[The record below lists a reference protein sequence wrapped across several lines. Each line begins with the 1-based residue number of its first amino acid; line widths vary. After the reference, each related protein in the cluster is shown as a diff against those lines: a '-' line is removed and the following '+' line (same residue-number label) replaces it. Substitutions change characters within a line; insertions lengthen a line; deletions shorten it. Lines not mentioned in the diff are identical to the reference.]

1 MKKTALL
8 RLLVTVA
15 VLATAL
21 LPISVLAAAGDLYE
35 ADFSSDTINKF
46 TPAGVLSNPPF
57 ASGLNGPF
65 GLAFDSSGNLF
76 EADTSS
82 GTIFKFTSAGTQ
94 STFASGLS
102 GTKGLAFDSS
112 GNLFEADQF
121 SGTIFK
127 FTPDGIKTTFASGLS
142 GPVGLAFD
150 SSGNLFEAD
159 FSSGT
164 IFKFTP
170 DGSKSTFAS
179 GLNGPVGL
187 AFDSSGNLF
196 EADYNSGTINKFTP
210 AGVPS
215 NPPFASGLSNPTGL
229 AFDSSGNLFEADQ
242 GSGTIFMFTPAG
254 IKSTFASGLNG
265 PSGLAFLG
273 GLASSSSSTVHLA
286 NISTRAFV
294 QTGDNV
300 LIGGFVI
307 SGNNPKQVLVRA
319 IGPSLPAGIANRM
332 QDPMISLHD
341 STTAEIDSNDDWQ
354 SHPNASQ
361 IPMQLQPG
369 DPRESAILTTLQP
382 GAYTAI
388 VSGKGGTTGVALVEV
403 YDMDT
408 VATSELINIST
419 RGPVQT
425 GDFVMIGGFVP
436 TGTSN
441 IEVLIRAIGPSF
453 AAAGIPN
460 PLPDPTVTVFNANGN
475 IIGQNDNWRDNQE
488 AEILATGKAPTNNLE
503 SAVIL
508 NLAPGS
514 GYTAIVS
521 DKNGASGVGLV
532 EVFKLQ

>member
-8 RLLVTVA
+8 HRLVTVA
-15 VLATAL
+15 GLATAL
-21 LPISVLAAAGDLYE
+21 LPISVLAASGDLYE
-35 ADFSSDTINKF
+35 ADPGSDMILKF
-46 TPAGVLSNPPF
+46 TPAGTQSPF
-57 ASGLNGPF
+57 VSGLSGPF

-76 EADTSS
+76 EADLGS
-82 GTIFKFTSAGTQ
+82 GTIFEFTPDGTQ
-94 STFASGLS
+94 SAFASGLN
-102 GTKGLAFDSS
+102 GPIGLAFDSS
-112 GNLFEADQF
+112 GNLYEADQF

-127 FTPDGIKTTFASGLS
+127 FTPDGIKSTFASGLN
-142 GPVGLAFD
+142 GPVGLALD
-150 SSGNLFEAD
+150 GSGNLFEAD
-159 FSSGT
+159 YNSGT

-170 DGSKSTFAS
+170 PGIKSTFAS

-196 EADYNSGTINKFTP
+196 EADQGSGTIFKFTP
-210 AGVPS
+210 GGIKS
-215 NPPFASGLSNPTGL
+215 TFASGLNGPTGL

-242 GSGTIFMFTPAG
+242 GSGTIFIFTPAG
-254 IKSTFASGLNG
+254 IKSTFVSGLSA
-265 PSGLAFLG
+265 PSGLAFEGAVL
-273 GLASSSSSTVHLA
+273 STPTVHLA
-286 NISTRAFV
+286 NISTRALV
-294 QTGDNV
+294 QTGNNV

-307 SGNNPKQVLVRA
+307 SDSSPKQVLVRA
-319 IGPSLPAGIANRM
+319 IGPSLPSVIPNLM
-332 QDPMISLHD
+332 QDPMVSLHD
-341 STTAEIDSNDDWQ
+341 STTMEIASNDNWQ
-354 SHPNASQ
+354 SDPNASQ
-361 IPMQLQPG
+361 IPMQLQPH

-408 VATSELINIST
+408 AAASELINIST
-419 RGPVQT
+419 RGLIQT

-436 TGTSN
+436 DGTSN
-441 IEVLIRAIGPSF
+441 IEVLVRAIGPSF

-460 PLPDPTVTVFNANGN
+460 PLPDPTVRVFDANGTS
-475 IIGQNDNWRDNQE
+475 IGFNDNWQDSQGP
-488 AEILATGKAPTNNLE
+488 EILATGKEPTNNLE
-503 SAVIL
+503 SAILL

>member
-8 RLLVTVA
+8 HRLVTVA
-15 VLATAL
+15 GLATAL
-21 LPISVLAAAGDLYE
+21 LPISVLAASGDLYE
-35 ADFSSDTINKF
+35 ADPGSDMILKF
-46 TPAGVLSNPPF
+46 TPAGTQSPF
-57 ASGLNGPF
+57 VSGLSGPF

-76 EADTSS
+76 EADLGS
-82 GTIFKFTSAGTQ
+82 GTIFEFTPDGTQ
-94 STFASGLS
+94 SAFASGLN
-102 GTKGLAFDSS
+102 GPIGLAFDSS
-112 GNLFEADQF
+112 GNLYEADQF

-127 FTPDGIKTTFASGLS
+127 FTPAGTQSTFASGLS

-159 FSSGT
+159 QGSGT

-170 DGSKSTFAS
+170 GGIKSTFAS
-179 GLNGPVGL
+179 GLNG
-187 AFDSSGNLF
+187 
-196 EADYNSGTINKFTP
+196 
-210 AGVPS
+210 
-215 NPPFASGLSNPTGL
+215 PTGL

-242 GSGTIFMFTPAG
+242 GSGTIFIFTPAG
-254 IKSTFASGLNG
+254 IKSTFVSGLSA
-265 PSGLAFLG
+265 PSGLAFEGAVL
-273 GLASSSSSTVHLA
+273 STPTVHLA
-286 NISTRAFV
+286 NISTRALV
-294 QTGDNV
+294 QTGNNV

-307 SGNNPKQVLVRA
+307 SGNSPKQVLVRA
-319 IGPSLPAGIANRM
+319 IGPSLPAVIPNRM

-361 IPMQLQPG
+361 IPTNLQPG

-388 VSGKGGTTGVALVEV
+388 VSGKGGTTGGALVEV

-408 VATSELINIST
+408 TAASELINIST
-419 RGPVQT
+419 RGLIQT

-436 TGTSN
+436 DGTSN
-441 IEVLIRAIGPSF
+441 IEVLVRAIGPSL

-460 PLPDPTVTVFNANGN
+460 PLPDPTVRVFDANGTS
-475 IIGQNDNWRDNQE
+475 IGFDDNWQDSQG
-488 AEILATGKAPTNNLE
+488 AEIAATGKAPTNNLE
-503 SAVIL
+503 SAIIL
-508 NLAPGS
+508 NLAPGT

-521 DKNGASGVGLV
+521 DKNGGSGIGQV